1 MRAAKLTTA
10 FTGASYPAVLR
21 SDAMRALGI
30 AVVIAAC
37 APQLDSPIAH
47 QRAIDRD
54 DARALATQ
62 LTRLPGVVA
71 ADAILERP
79 VSDALTG
86 VSSPGGA
93 SIVLVVDSTA
103 DRPELDRLA
112 KARVHVIAPEIP
124 DPQVAV
130 MPSAARPEVSRLG
143 PFLVATRDRN
153 ALVAVLAIC
162 FALVAAATGYI
173 MWRERR

>member
-1 MRAAKLTTA
+1 MRSAKLTTA
-10 FTGASYPAVLR
+10 FTAASYRAVLR

-47 QRAIDRD
+47 QRAIDHD

-71 ADAILERP
+71 ADAVLERP

-86 VSSPGGA
+86 VSSPAAA
-93 SIVLVVDSTA
+93 SIVLVVDATA
-103 DRPELDRLA
+103 DRAELDHLA
-112 KARVHVIAPEIP
+112 KARMHVIAPEIP
-124 DPQVAV
+124 DPQVV
-130 MPSAARPEVSRLG
+130 VVPSTARPEVSRLG
-143 PFLVATRDRN
+143 PFLVATHDRN
-153 ALVAVLAIC
+153 ALAAVLAAC
-162 FALVAAATGYI
+162 FVLVAAATGYI